1 MVQINGSQSTESANV
16 KVIENLADQY
26 SNMMETLTKKS
37 VMAIQDDYSYW
48 KSSNYKKNFGKLM
61 LIDQQDKNIHHIF
74 FDDNA
79 DE

>member
-1 MVQINGSQSTESANV
+1 MGQINGSQSTESANV

>member
-1 MVQINGSQSTESANV
+1 LVQINGSQSTESANV

>member
-1 MVQINGSQSTESANV
+1 MGQINGSQSTESANV

-26 SNMMETLTKKS
+26 SHMMETLSKKS